1 MNEVKIFSRL
11 ELSNEDYHKETEH
24 VSGSQL
30 QKLFTTCPAKFRYGV
45 EEDENGEPIIES
57 NRALTFGS
65 CAHSNLL
72 ERDMFDKEYLRGT
85 EKTDNPGGIFIKTLD
100 EAKRWLKERGVAGY
114 STKDAKGLWEMIQAA
129 SKPTEEVSFLP
140 IVLSYEEE
148 LAKNNNLTLV
158 RGGDYDACLKMR
170 ETLFANKDISEFIG
184 KGEPEVSCFAVIDDV
199 PVKVRWD
206 YIYNWF
212 VLDYKTTR
220 DSGPAEFGRQ
230 AYNAGYYLKMALQH
244 DVFEIAYGRPPAGTI
259 LLAQEKKHPYI
270 PVRYR
275 MSEEQLV
282 IGRMQYRAALQLYK
296 ACKEKDVWPA
306 YGGGHE
312 IELQTPAFVKG
323 MYKEIF
329 NDFK

>member
-30 QKLFTTCPAKFRYGV
+30 QKLFTTCPAKFRYAV
-45 EEDENGEPIIES
+45 EEDENGEQVSES

-72 ERDMFDKEYLRGT
+72 EKDIFDKEYLRAT
-85 EKTDNPGGIFIKTLD
+85 EKTDTPPGTFIKTLD
-100 EAKRWLKERGVAGY
+100 EAKRWLKEKGVAGY
-114 STKDAKGLWEMIQAA
+114 STKGAKELWEMVLSAKSPGEQI
-129 SKPTEEVSFLP
+129 SFLP
-140 IVLSYEEE
+140 IIAEKEEE
-148 LAKNNNLTLV
+148 EAKAKNLTLI
-158 RGGDYDACLKMR
+158 RGNDYDACMKMR
-170 ETLFANKDISEFIG
+170 ETLFANKEISKFIG
-184 KGEPEVSCFAVIDDV
+184 SGEPEVSCFAVIDGV
-199 PVKVRWD
+199 SVKVRWD

-275 MSEEQLV
+275 MSEEQLA
-282 IGRMQYRAALQLYK
+282 IGRMQYRSALQLYK

-329 NDFK
+329 Q